1 MDLTKQFDVERHT
14 RNLAQSLW
22 TGKRQ
27 AVVSDQETLGLRV
40 RTLTKQ
46 INQHGPLV
54 AQTLTWAQGL
64 CDMTGPAVH
73 QEAKAYLQALLA
85 TRRPHAALEG
95 EAIAQSPPPQAET
108 PKADHPAISTFL
120 ARIAHEM
127 RAPLT
132 GVSGMADLLG
142 ETPLTTEQRLFVGSI
157 KSSATAALAIA
168 HDILDYAKI
177 KAHGLDLLAESFD
190 LEQLIYDV
198 TTLMWPAARAK
209 GISLKVDFDTTMP
222 PRFIGDP
229 GRVRQ
234 VLTNLISNA
243 VKFTEQ
249 GHVLIR
255 VVALDAGPGPHQVHI
270 TVEDTGMGIQAGD
283 LDLIFDEFHQAA
295 PNGGLGLGL
304 ALAKQLVQQMG
315 GTIWVDSEPGQG
327 AAFGL
332 RLPLPV
338 AEGPAVRADMNRS
351 LPSMAPQGLPALP
364 LDAQPARPMR
374 ILVAEDN
381 RTNQLVFQKM
391 VRDLAVDVVFANNGA
406 QAVDLFQSFQPD
418 LIFMDIAM
426 PQMDGCQAALAIRQI
441 EAGQSHLPIIA
452 LTAQVAE
459 EGLPTLLAA
468 GIDRHLTKPV
478 QKAALR
484 EVMDAFCPNA
494 AYVLAP
500 AVELARAAG

>member
-27 AVVSDQETLGLRV
+27 AIVSDQETLGLRV

-46 INQHGPLV
+46 INQHGPIV

-64 CDMTGPAVH
+64 CHMTGPAVH
-73 QEAKAYLQALLA
+73 QEAKAYLQALLD

-198 TTLMWPAARAK
+198 TTLMWPAARGK

-234 VLTNLISNA
+234 VLTNLVSNA
-243 VKFTEQ
+243 VKFTTQ

-255 VVALDAGPGPHQVHI
+255 VVALDAGPGRHQVHI

-304 ALAKQLVQQMG
+304 ALTKRLVQQMG
-315 GTIWVDSEPGQG
+315 GAIWVDSELGQG
-327 AAFGL
+327 ATFGL
-332 RLPLPV
+332 RLPLVV
-338 AEGPAVRADMNRS
+338 AEYPAVGADVPPN
-351 LPSMAPQGLPALP
+351 LPSVALQKVTSLQQHGP
-364 LDAQPARPMR
+364 TTRPMR

-391 VRDLAVDVVFANNGA
+391 VRGLAVDVVFANNGA

-452 LTAQVAE
+452 LTAQVAD

>member
-1 MDLTKQFDVERHT
+1 MDLLEQLQAERHARSLAQALRDTKRQDVE
-14 RNLAQSLW
+14 N
-22 TGKRQ
+22 G
-27 AVVSDQETLGLRV
+27 QETLGLQARN
-40 RTLTKQ
+40 LAQQ
-46 INQHGPLV
+46 IAEKGPLV

-64 CDMTGPAVH
+64 CDMSGPAVR

-85 TRRPHAALEG
+85 TQKINVADNG
-95 EAIAQSPPPQAET
+95 ETIVQGPSPQAER
-108 PKADHPAISTFL
+108 PKVDHPTISTFL

-127 RAPLT
+127 RAPLA
-132 GVSGMADLLG
+132 GVAGMADLLCD
-142 ETPLTTEQRLFVGSI
+142 TPLTPEQRLFVGTI
-157 KSSATAALAIA
+157 KSSATAALVIA

-177 KAHGLDLLAESFD
+177 TAHGLDLLAEAFD
-190 LEQLIYDV
+190 LEQLINELI
-198 TTLMWPAARAK
+198 TLMLPTARAK
-209 GISLKVDFDTTMP
+209 DISLMVDFDTTLP

-249 GHVLIR
+249 GHVLIT
-255 VVALDAGPGPHQVHI
+255 VKAVDAGPGPSQLNI

-283 LDLIFDEFHQAA
+283 LDLIFHEFHQAT

-304 ALAKQLVQQMG
+304 TLAKQLVQKMG
-315 GTIWVDSEPGQG
+315 GAIWVNSELGKG
-327 AAFGL
+327 ASFGL

-338 AEGPAVRADMNRS
+338 AQGPVVRAAMDHN
-351 LPSMAPQGLPALP
+351 LPSLDLPALQR
-364 LDAQPARPMR
+364 DAQHTRPMR
-374 ILVAEDN
+374 VLVAEDN

-391 VRDLAVDVVFANNGA
+391 VRDLAVDVVFANTGVE
-406 QAVDLFQSFQPD
+406 AVKLFQNFQPD

-426 PQMDGCQAALAIRQI
+426 PEMDGCQAALAIRQI
-441 EAGQSHLPIIA
+441 EAGRSHLPIIA
-452 LTAQVAE
+452 LTAQMVEA
-459 EGLPTLLAA
+459 GVSPFANA

-478 QKAALR
+478 QKTALR

-500 AVELARAAG
+500 AVELASAVG